1 MTSAPRGASGAP
13 AGPERLGLLVLAV
26 ILVGLT
32 LRSPIVGVPPVLG
45 AISAE
50 LAFSSTTA
58 ALLTSMPLLAFAL
71 LSPAV
76 PQLMRRL
83 GVDLTLLLC
92 LVLLGAAI
100 LLRPW
105 VGAAGLLLGTLA
117 VGAAITMGNVVVPV
131 LVRRDAGEKVP
142 QVMAASTSAYGL
154 GQAVAAGV
162 AVPVAV
168 LAGWRWAISL
178 PGVFVVL
185 ALVVWVLRMRVV
197 GGAGSSGLT
206 TGRRASGAAGS
217 SGASPAP
224 GPIPGPGAGARAEAG
239 GAVWRE
245 PGAWWLAVFFGMQS
259 LLFYTGATWMPA
271 QLVESGG
278 LSEATAGT
286 ALSIF
291 HLIGIAGTLLVPS
304 MLRISGDAR
313 IVGAGIGSGWFL
325 FFAGLQTVPELWPLL
340 MVLGGLVQGAGI
352 GLSLT
357 LIAMRPV
364 DLTFGRQLSGMVQG
378 VGYAISATGPVLVG
392 VIHEATRSWWWGTGM
407 LLLCSSVM
415 AAAAWQAG
423 RSTPLG
429 PEPCPDA

>member
-1 MTSAPRGASGAP
+1 MTSAPRGAPGGP

-50 LAFSSTTA
+50 LAFSPTTA
-58 ALLTSMPLLAFAL
+58 ALLTSLPLLAFAL

-105 VGAAGLLLGTLA
+105 VGAAGLLIGTLA
-117 VGAAITMGNVVVPV
+117 VGAAITMGNVVIPV

-154 GQAVAAGV
+154 GQAVAAV
-162 AVPVAV
+162 AAVPVAV

-178 PGVFVVL
+178 PGLFVVL
-185 ALVVWVLRMRVV
+185 ALVVWVLRMRVAGV
-197 GGAGSSGLT
+197 AGARGMTAGWQASG
-206 TGRRASGAAGS
+206 ASGAAGS

-224 GPIPGPGAGARAEAG
+224 GPGARAEAG
-239 GAVWRE
+239 GDVWRE
-245 PGAWWLAVFFGMQS
+245 SGAWWLAVFFGMQS

-313 IVGAGIGSGWFL
+313 IVGAGIGAGWFL

-392 VIHEATRSWWWGTGM
+392 VIHEVTRSWWWGTGM
-407 LLLCSSVM
+407 LLLCSLVM
-415 AAAAWQAG
+415 VAAAWQAG
-423 RSTPLG
+423 RSSPLG
-429 PEPCPDA
+429 PEPCPDV

>member
-1 MTSAPRGASGAP
+1 MAPAPRGASGGP

-32 LRSPIVGVPPVLG
+32 LRSPLVGVPPVLG

-50 LAFSSTTA
+50 LAFSPTTA
-58 ALLTSMPLLAFAL
+58 ALLTSLPLLAFAL

-117 VGAAITMGNVVVPV
+117 VGAAITMGNVVIPV

-154 GQAVAAGV
+154 GQAVAAGA

-206 TGRRASGAAGS
+206 AGRQASGAAGS
-217 SGASPAP
+217 SGASPA
-224 GPIPGPGAGARAEAG
+224 PGAGARAEAG

-245 PGAWWLAVFFGMQS
+245 SGAWWLAVFFGMQS

-278 LSEATAGT
+278 LSEAAAGT

-304 MLRISGDAR
+304 MLSISGDAR
-313 IVGAGIGSGWFL
+313 IVGAGIGAGWFL

-352 GLSLT
+352 GPSLT

-364 DLTFGRQLSGMVQG
+364 DLAFGRQLSGMVQG
-378 VGYAISATGPVLVG
+378 VGYAISATGPVVVG
-392 VIHEATRSWWWGTGM
+392 MIHEVTRSWWWGTGM

-415 AAAAWQAG
+415 VAAAWQAG
-423 RSTPLG
+423 RSSPLG
-429 PEPCPDA
+429 PEPCPDV

>member
-1 MTSAPRGASGAP
+1 MTSAPRGAPGGP

-50 LAFSSTTA
+50 LAFSPTT
-58 ALLTSMPLLAFAL
+58 
-71 LSPAV
+71 
-76 PQLMRRL
+76 
-83 GVDLTLLLC
+83 
-92 LVLLGAAI
+92 
-100 LLRPW
+100 
-105 VGAAGLLLGTLA
+105 
-117 VGAAITMGNVVVPV
+117 
-131 LVRRDAGEKVP
+131 
-142 QVMAASTSAYGL
+142 
-154 GQAVAAGV
+154 
-162 AVPVAV
+162 VAV

-178 PGVFVVL
+178 PGLFVVL
-185 ALVVWVLRMRVV
+185 ALVVWVLRMRVAGV
-197 GGAGSSGLT
+197 AGARGMTAGWQASG
-206 TGRRASGAAGS
+206 ASGAAGS

-224 GPIPGPGAGARAEAG
+224 GPGARAEAG
-239 GAVWRE
+239 GDVWRE
-245 PGAWWLAVFFGMQS
+245 SGAWWLAVFFGMQS

-313 IVGAGIGSGWFL
+313 IVGAGIGAGWFL
-325 FFAGLQTVPELWPLL
+325 FFAGLQTAPELWPLL
-340 MVLGGLVQGAGI
+340 MATGGLVQGAGI

-364 DLTFGRQLSGMVQG
+364 DLAFGRQLSGMVQG
-378 VGYAISATGPVLVG
+378 VGYAIAATGPVMVG
-392 VIHEATRSWWWGTGM
+392 MIHEVTRSWWWGTGM

-415 AAAAWQAG
+415 VAAAWQAG
-423 RSTPLG
+423 RSSPLG
-429 PEPCPDA
+429 PEPCPDV